1 MKGAG
6 SRERYAPVAR
16 VLWLG
21 GFTLVEVIVV
31 VAILGLIFGVSALAF
46 TSLRVPREL
55 PRFAELRRARAQ
67 AIHTGRAVRA
77 VAPTGTGG
85 DRSLLPAPL
94 FLPDGRALGPG
105 VDPLTGA
112 PLDAPR

>member
-16 VLWLG
+16 VLCLG

-55 PRFAELRRARAQ
+55 ASFAELRRARAE
-67 AIHTGRAVRA
+67 AIHTGRPVRA
-77 VAPTGTGG
+77 VAPTSTGG
-85 DRSLLPAPL
+85 GRPRLPAPPP
-94 FLPDGRALGPG
+94 LPRASAPG
-105 VDPLTGA
+105 ARVHL
-112 PLDAPR
+112 PRPA